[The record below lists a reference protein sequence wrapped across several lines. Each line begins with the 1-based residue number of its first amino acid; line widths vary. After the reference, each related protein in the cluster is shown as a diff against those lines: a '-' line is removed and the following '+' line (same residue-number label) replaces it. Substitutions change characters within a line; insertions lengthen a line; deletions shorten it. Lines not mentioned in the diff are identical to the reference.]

1 MDLDYKFSALTK
13 LEYRF
18 DSGWTPYAVL
28 GATSSKNHQLS
39 IAYRATN
46 FSYGAG
52 ITYPFK
58 VKSGVIDVGVEYMF
72 VVDVEDS
79 NPFNGTGFFEQT
91 LGYTLNSF
99 GLVIN
104 YRY

>member
-1 MDLDYKFSALTK
+1 
-13 LEYRF
+13 
-18 DSGWTPYAVL
+18 
-28 GATSSKNHQLS
+28 
-39 IAYRATN
+39 
-46 FSYGAG
+46 
-52 ITYPFK
+52 
-58 VKSGVIDVGVEYMF
+58 MF